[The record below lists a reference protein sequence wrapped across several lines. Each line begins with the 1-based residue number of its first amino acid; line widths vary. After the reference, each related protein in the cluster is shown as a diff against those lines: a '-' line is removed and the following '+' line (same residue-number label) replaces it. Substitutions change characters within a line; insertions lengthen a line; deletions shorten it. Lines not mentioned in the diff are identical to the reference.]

1 MARTAESRSA
11 GSGLAERLPTAARG
25 STAHR
30 STAAIVLNV
39 ARAAEHLG
47 DNLHTLELNPVW
59 VRDPQVEI
67 LDALIAVHS
76 AED

>member
-1 MARTAESRSA
+1 MSTEPRTSPCETSRPTAENR
-11 GSGLAERLPTAARG
+11 RRG
-25 STAHR
+25 R
-30 STAAIVLNV
+30 RV